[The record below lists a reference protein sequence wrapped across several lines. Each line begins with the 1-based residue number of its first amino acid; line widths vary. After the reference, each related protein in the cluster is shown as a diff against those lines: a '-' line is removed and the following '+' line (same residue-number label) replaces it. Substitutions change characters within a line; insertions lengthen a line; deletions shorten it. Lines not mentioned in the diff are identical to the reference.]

1 LHFDSYESAVKA
13 LWGQIWEQREKNL
26 ENKTNLSIVEV
37 EEQQFSNTINDL
49 EINYQKSL
57 RNSNEIRQRIL
68 QLSARLEE
76 LGDFKVC

>member
-1 LHFDSYESAVKA
+1 LQFDSYESGVKA

-37 EEQQFSNTINDL
+37 EEQQFSNTIDDL